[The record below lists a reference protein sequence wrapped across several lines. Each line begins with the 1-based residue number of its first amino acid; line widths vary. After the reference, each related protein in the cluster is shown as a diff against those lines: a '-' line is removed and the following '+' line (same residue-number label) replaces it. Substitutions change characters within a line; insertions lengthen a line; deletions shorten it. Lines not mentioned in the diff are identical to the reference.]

1 MLAALACRSQSFL
14 LHQLTPHCVALQRV
28 NPVNQRGMAEFYVNE
43 VLSHPFTFNLDKTS
57 KFGVADLA
65 ASGAVTAVKAWKMT
79 LPGDQE

>member
-1 MLAALACRSQSFL
+1 M
-14 LHQLTPHCVALQRV
+14 QRV

-43 VLSHPFTFNLDKTS
+43 VMSHPFTFSLGKTS

-79 LPGDQE
+79 LLGDQESPDL